1 MSAVKIIGIVLLVVG
16 VVVLV
21 LGAYDLI
28 MFNSSTGGKLA
39 NKAAGLF
46 GSKTETVQKCI
57 IQIAVG
63 AVSAVVGFVLFRKGK

>member
-39 NKAAGLF
+39 NKAPRGHA
-46 GSKTETVQKCI
+46 
-57 IQIAVG
+57 
-63 AVSAVVGFVLFRKGK
+63 SASPLHNAKRTLADTSNKR